1 MTDKE
6 INQMVQ
12 DNLRL
17 VTFTVNKYYHQY
29 LSDDDIMQLGYIG
42 LWNAIKSYNPDRGKF
57 SGYASVCIKHEIDKH
72 FQGLNTK
79 MRKADVCSLDG
90 FVTNTYL
97 FGGEQE
103 VGPHEVICG
112 DPDVNWFDSEDLL
125 NRLDK
130 KDRFILIRICKGYT
144 QQEIADA
151 IGCTIQNVNIRMK
164 NIRYVVRKVLGL
176 KRTSP

>member
-1 MTDKE
+1 MAMTDKE
-6 INQMVQ
+6 INQMVK

-17 VTFTVNKYYHQY
+17 VTFTVSKYYHQY

-42 LWNAIKSYNPDRGKF
+42 LWNAIKSYNPERGKF

-90 FVTNTYL
+90 FTTNESKL
-97 FGGEQE
+97 GGEQE
-103 VGPHEVICG
+103 TVLHKLIGG
-112 DPDVNWFDSEDLL
+112 DPDVEWFDSEDILS
-125 NRLDK
+125 RLDN
-130 KDRFILIRICKGYT
+130 KDRFILARLCKGYN

-151 IGCTIQNVNIRMK
+151 IGCTIQNVSYRVK
-164 NIRYVVRKVLGL
+164 NIRYVAKKVLGC
-176 KRTSP
+176 RV